1 MAVVPASESKWACWG
16 CIARLICSRIRKV
29 KCDEGYPAC
38 HRCLSTGRACDW
50 YDILGGG
57 IQLSRPK
64 LFPPYGITVPQSINT
79 LCLAASAEEKQ
90 YLDWFKIRTVPKL
103 PGSFLSE
110 FWSHLLLQASLSEP
124 AILHAS
130 LALSAVHKT
139 DTLDTKADERAMID
153 QFALRHYVKA
163 INHLKAHFAKK
174 DKVAFQ
180 VILIACVVFISLE
193 SLRGHLESAQVH
205 IENGLKIIKEANS
218 VSKNR
223 DCSVITI
230 EKPTVT
236 DDWIVEAVS
245 RLDIQSRLTK
255 QSCSITRPSFRR
267 NDCSSIPRKFRCFK
281 EAWKTLDILTND
293 ALLLS
298 HTHCLLK
305 SGDSCPSHQS
315 PIEQRKKLL
324 RALRRWLKTC
334 KYSQESLIQN
344 IPNIL
349 GRRGARILTI
359 HHTMTTVMAELCLCS
374 EDEMA
379 FDSQIYRF
387 AHLLDEVEL
396 LFDTSRADHGFPA
409 SKMGLVEVV
418 HSRGSIMDLGCISP
432 LYYLTMK
439 CRVHRIRLQAIAL
452 LERCTHR
459 EGIWDAGIAALVGR
473 KVMEI
478 EERGFFGDM
487 GRSISNKPSSCWG
500 SQGLPEPILPESQ
513 RIGGIEMVLSGN
525 PTQKI
530 ALFGTRHESR
540 SVRSCLAEYDMASR
554 TWVDR

>member
-1 MAVVPASESKWACWG
+1 MNML
-16 CIARLICSRIRKV
+16 CIA
-29 KCDEGYPAC
+29 
-38 HRCLSTGRACDW
+38 T
-50 YDILGGG
+50 
-57 IQLSRPK
+57 
-64 LFPPYGITVPQSINT
+64 
-79 LCLAASAEEKQ
+79 SAEEKQ

-103 PGSFLSE
+103 PGTFLSE

-139 DTLDTKADERAMID
+139 DILDTISDERAIID

-174 DKVAFQ
+174 DKVSFQ

-193 SLRGHLESAQVH
+193 CLRGHLESAQAH

-218 VSKNR
+218 VSKDR
-223 DCSVITI
+223 DSSVITI
-230 EKPTVT
+230 QKPTVA
-236 DDWIVEAVS
+236 DDWILEAVS
-245 RLDIQSRLTK
+245 RLDIQLRLSK
-255 QSCSITRPSFRR
+255 QSCSSTRPPFQRD
-267 NDCSSIPRKFRCFK
+267 DCSSIPRKFRCFK

-298 HTHCLLK
+298 HTNCLLK
-305 SGDSCPSHQS
+305 EGYSCPSHQS

-324 RALRRWLKTC
+324 RALRRWLKTW
-334 KYSQESLIQN
+334 KYSHENLIQN
-344 IPNIL
+344 MPSII
-349 GRRGARILTI
+349 GRRGAGVLTI
-359 HHTMTTVMAELCLCS
+359 HHTMTTIMAELCLCS

-387 AHLLDEVEL
+387 AHLLDEIQL
-396 LFDTSRADHGFPA
+396 LSDTSRADHSFP
-409 SKMGLVEVV
+409 SSEMGPAEVI
-418 HSRGSIMDLGCISP
+418 HSRGSVMDLGCISP
-432 LYYLTMK
+432 LYYLTTK

-452 LERCTHR
+452 LEGYTHR
-459 EGIWDAGIAALVGR
+459 EGIWDSAIAALVAR
-473 KVMEI
+473 KVVEL
-478 EERGFFGDM
+478 EERGFFGDVR
-487 GRSISNKPSSCWG
+487 RSISNKVSSCSE
-500 SQGLPEPILPESQ
+500 SQGLTEPTLPESQ

-530 ALFGTRHESR
+530 VLFGTRHESR
-540 SVRSCLAEYDMASR
+540 SIRSCLAEYDMASR

>member
-1 MAVVPASESKWACWG
+1 M
-16 CIARLICSRIRKV
+16 
-29 KCDEGYPAC
+29 
-38 HRCLSTGRACDW
+38 
-50 YDILGGG
+50 
-57 IQLSRPK
+57 QLSRSK
-64 LFPPYGITVPQSINT
+64 VLPPYGITVPQSINP

-139 DTLDTKADERAMID
+139 DTLDTKTDERAMID

-163 INHLKAHFAKK
+163 IHHLKAHFTKK
-174 DKVAFQ
+174 DKVSFQ
-180 VILIACVVFISLE
+180 VILIACVIFISLE
-193 SLRGHLESAQVH
+193 CLRGHLESAQVH

-218 VSKNR
+218 VSKDR

-230 EKPTVT
+230 EKPTVA

-245 RLDIQSRLTK
+245 RLDIQFRLSQ
-255 QSCSITRPSFRR
+255 QSCSSTRPSFRR
-267 NDCSSIPRKFRCFK
+267 DDCSSIPRKFRCFK
-281 EAWKTLDILTND
+281 DAWKSLDILTND

-298 HTHCLLK
+298 HTDYQLK
-305 SGDSCPSHQS
+305 GGDTCPGHQS

-324 RALRRWLKTC
+324 RALRRWLKTW
-334 KYSQESLIQN
+334 KNSRESLIQN
-344 IPNIL
+344 MPKTF
-349 GRRGARILTI
+349 RRGALVLTI
-359 HHTMTTVMAELCLCS
+359 HHTMTTIMAELCLCS
-374 EDEMA
+374 QDEMA

-387 AHLLDEVEL
+387 AHLLDEIQL
-396 LFDTSRADHGFPA
+396 LSDISRVDHGFP
-409 SKMGLVEVV
+409 SSEMGPVDIV
-418 HSRGSIMDLGCISP
+418 HSRGSVMDLGCISP

-439 CRVHRIRLQAIAL
+439 CRVRRIRLQAIAL
-452 LERCTHR
+452 LEMYTHR
-459 EGIWDAGIAALVGR
+459 EGIWDAAIAALVAR
-473 KVMEI
+473 KVMEL
-478 EERGFFGDM
+478 EERGFFSDV
-487 GRSISNKPSSCWG
+487 RRAIPNKLSKCWE
-500 SQGLPEPILPESQ
+500 SQGLIEPILPESQ
-513 RIGGIEMVLSGN
+513 RVGGVEMVLSGN